1 MAGIGV
7 VENTKK
13 FLANSMNKWKLELTS
28 NGVPLGNT
36 EIRTGIFQGESL
48 SPLLFVLCM
57 GPLSLILRKVKF
69 DYESGDKLT
78 KLNHLLFIHFSTVP
92 RVVFSTIF

>member
-1 MAGIGV
+1 
-7 VENTKK
+7 
-13 FLANSMNKWKLELTS
+13 MNKWKLELSS

-36 EIRTGIFQGESL
+36 EIRRGIFQGESL

-57 GPLSLILRKVKF
+57 GALSLILRKVKF
-69 DYESGDKLT
+69 DYEFGDKLT
-78 KLNHLLFIHFSTVP
+78 KLNHLLFIHFLMVP